1 MKYGRLTLAL
11 IALAACN
18 TDRTTSPLMSDARN
32 ATLSRES
39 NDSDFEG
46 GDDEQGMVYTSSNQA
61 AGNAVLAFRRS
72 TNGTLT
78 PAGSFATG
86 GTGTGSGLGSQNAL
100 AFSREGELLFV
111 VNAGSNDVS
120 SFRIDDGQLRLVSRV
135 SSGGTH
141 PISLSAARGLVYV
154 LNDGGTGNISGL
166 RYSNSGVLSPIAGS
180 SRALSSSSAAPAQI
194 EFSPDGARL
203 VVTEKGTNTI
213 DAYNVGANGLA
224 DAGHFTPSSGA
235 TPFGFAFR
243 RNTVIVT
250 EAFGGA
256 AGKAA
261 VSSYNTSGV
270 GPVALLS
277 GSVADTQTSACWFA
291 VTGNGKYGYAANT
304 GSNTVSGYAI
314 ANNGT
319 IARIDNG
326 VTANLGAGAVPAD
339 EALSNNSHFLYVR
352 NGGNGT
358 ISALAVHSNG
368 SLTVLSGGATG
379 LPRGSVGLLAR

>member
-18 TDRTTSPLMSDARN
+18 TDRTTSPLMSDSRT
-32 ATLSRES
+32 ATLSRDNNE
-39 NDSDFEG
+39 NEFEG
-46 GDDEQGMVYTSSNQA
+46 DEERGMVYTSSNQA

-72 TNGTLT
+72 TNGSLT

-86 GTGTGSGLGSQNAL
+86 GTGTGAGLGSQNAL

-120 SFRIDDGQLRLVSRV
+120 SFRIDDGKLRLVSRV

-141 PISLSAARGLVYV
+141 PISLSASRGLVYV

-166 RYSNSGVLSPIAGS
+166 RYSNSGALSPIAGS
-180 SRALSSSSAAPAQI
+180 SRALSSANAAPAQI
-194 EFSPDGARL
+194 EFSPTGDRL
-203 VVTEKGTNTI
+203 IVTEKGTNTV
-213 DAYNVGANGLA
+213 DAYNVGANGVA

-243 RNTVIVT
+243 RNTIIVT

-256 AGKAA
+256 PGLSGA
-261 VSSYNTSGV
+261 SSYNTNGV
-270 GPVALLS
+270 
-277 GSVADTQTSACWFA
+277 GSVAVISSTVKDTQTAACWFV
-291 VTGNGKYGYAANT
+291 VTKNGKYGYAANT
-304 GSNTVSGYAI
+304 GSNTISGYSI
-314 ANNGT
+314 GNSGN
-319 IARIDNG
+319 ISLIDNG
-326 VTANLGAGAVPAD
+326 VTASLGAGTVPAD
-339 EALSNNSHFLYVR
+339 EALSSNSHFLYVR

-358 ISALAVHSNG
+358 ISALAVKNNG
-368 SLTVLSGGATG
+368 GLTVLAGGATG
-379 LPRGSVGLLAR
+379 LPTGAVGLLAQ